1 MAERHLYI
9 EGYGN
14 FAITEREAERLER
27 GESITLNI
35 WPKDGLPS
43 AEERDLLAGGVGPVD
58 SLYDGE
64 IYQQPKI
71 VLRETDGPRVHAAPA
86 GTDPLKFGMN
96 PAVDPK
102 KLVEQMDKVIGHE
115 SKYNY
120 PRIEDQQE
128 RAKEYAKRRYGS
140 EEAYT
145 EFYRKRPTLDERL
158 TVNTDPAKSAHD
170 PISHPAHYTEGRKY
184 EPKDVIRDWG
194 LNFNLGSAVKYLS
207 RAGRKGAMINDL
219 EKAKTFIQFEIEALA
234 EEGEEEE

>member
-1 MAERHLYI
+1 MKVQIGEMAVEVELTGLQKRMLAAGNSVTVNLYPDPDQ
-9 EGYGN
+9 
-14 FAITEREAERLER
+14 REYTVEDMGFRP
-27 GESITLNI
+27 G
-35 WPKDGLPS
+35 
-43 AEERDLLAGGVGPVD
+43 
-58 SLYDGE
+58 
-64 IYQQPKI
+64 
-71 VLRETDGPRVHAAPA
+71 RVHAAPA

-102 KLVEQMDKVIGHE
+102 KLVEQMNKVIGHE

-170 PISHPAHYTEGRKY
+170 PISRPAHYTEGREH

-207 RAGRKGAMINDL
+207 RSGRKDAAITDL

>member
-35 WPKDGLPS
+35 FKTDTTMGAELKD
-43 AEERDLLAGGVGPVD
+43 
-58 SLYDGE
+58 LY
-64 IYQQPKI
+64 
-71 VLRETDGPRVHAAPA
+71 T
-86 GTDPLKFGMN
+86 GMN
-96 PAVDPK
+96 PAIDPK

-158 TVNTDPAKSAHD
+158 TVNTGFD

-207 RAGRKGAMINDL
+207 RSGRKDAAITDL

>member
-1 MAERHLYI
+1 MKVQIGEMAVEVELTGLQKRMLAAGNSVAVNLYPDPDQ
-9 EGYGN
+9 
-14 FAITEREAERLER
+14 REYTVEDMGFRPGR
-27 GESITLNI
+27 
-35 WPKDGLPS
+35 
-43 AEERDLLAGGVGPVD
+43 VHVD
-58 SLYDGE
+58 SVNH
-64 IYQQPKI
+64 P
-71 VLRETDGPRVHAAPA
+71 
-86 GTDPLKFGMN
+86 N

-158 TVNTDPAKSAHD
+158 TVNTGFD
-170 PISHPAHYTEGRKY
+170 PISHPAHYTEGRKH

-207 RAGRKGAMINDL
+207 RSGRKDAAITDL
-219 EKAKTFIQFEIEALA
+219 EKAKTFIQFEIDALKK
-234 EEGEEEE
+234 EGEE